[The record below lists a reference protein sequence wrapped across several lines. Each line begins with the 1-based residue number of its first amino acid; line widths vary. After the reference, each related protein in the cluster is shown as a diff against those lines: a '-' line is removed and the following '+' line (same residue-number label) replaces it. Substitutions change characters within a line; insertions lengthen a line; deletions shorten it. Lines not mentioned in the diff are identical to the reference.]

1 MNYYNLYL
9 KVYNYLK
16 YMANIEEAFNA
27 KFENVTKVNNHSDII
42 DYFFT
47 QRKVTEYEE
56 ILDKNMNRIK
66 KKKDNIY
73 NFIAINVPHYQ
84 YVESTE
90 VIVGL
95 KIWGDECFK
104 YVGSITNIEGNV
116 PSILL
121 KLDTDKQLFINLK
134 VRIKKGEEMN
144 EKEYVTFI
152 NIPKRYQVE
161 PSINVDI

>member
-1 MNYYNLYL
+1 MYL
-9 KVYNYLK
+9 KVYNYLR
-16 YMANIEEAFNA
+16 YMANIEEAFNS
-27 KFENVTKVNNHSDII
+27 KFESVTKVNNHSDII

-56 ILDKNMNRIK
+56 VFDKNMNRIK
-66 KKKDNIY
+66 KKKEITY
-73 NFIAINVPHYQ
+73 NFIAINIPHYS
-84 YVESTE
+84 YVESSE
-90 VIVGL
+90 VTVGL
-95 KIWGDECFK
+95 KIWGDDSFK

-134 VRIKKGEEMN
+134 VCIKKSDDTS

-152 NIPKRYQVE
+152 NIPKRYQIE
-161 PSINVDI
+161 PSIAVDL